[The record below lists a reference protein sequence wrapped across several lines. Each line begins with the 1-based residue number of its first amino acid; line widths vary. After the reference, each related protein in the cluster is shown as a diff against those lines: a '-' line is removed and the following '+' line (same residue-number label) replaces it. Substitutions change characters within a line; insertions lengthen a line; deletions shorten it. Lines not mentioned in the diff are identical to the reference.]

1 MSIQGSVTTQLL
13 LPLNPL
19 KRRHFESGFLFYFFF
34 NSEKKKKK
42 NPSIQDLVD
51 PTAEKVGVEVDN
63 DRVVV
68 DNVEGGGG
76 SDLMVVMGQTRVVE
90 SWVTVESV
98 ADTCIKRFE

>member
-1 MSIQGSVTTQLL
+1 MWFFIL
-13 LPLNPL
+13 
-19 KRRHFESGFLFYFFF
+19 FFF
-34 NSEKKKKK
+34 NSEKKKK

-51 PTAEKVGVEVDN
+51 PKIEKVGVEVDN
-63 DRVVV
+63 DRVMV

-90 SWVTVESV
+90 SWVMVESV

>member
-1 MSIQGSVTTQLL
+1 MWFFIL
-13 LPLNPL
+13 
-19 KRRHFESGFLFYFFF
+19 FFF
-34 NSEKKKKK
+34 NSEKKKK

-51 PTAEKVGVEVDN
+51 PKIEKVGVEVDN

>member
-19 KRRHFESGFLFYFFF
+19 KRRHFECGFLFYFFLIQ
-34 NSEKKKKK
+34 KKKKK

-51 PTAEKVGVEVDN
+51 PKIEKVGVEVDN